1 VNLLRLVSARSVLF
15 CLAAM
20 LVSGVF
26 NHANGQGCIAAR
38 SNQGIID
45 ELCGQGT
52 LAAHDDKDHNP
63 LWLRRLTVDVGFR
76 EFNSFRHFIGTVEQT
91 QRALLHNQVE
101 NHQLLF
107 DVGVNYQLSRR
118 WSLIADVPFLQSSR
132 NQIYPPVGVF
142 RVGGIGDMQLGVQS
156 WLFKPPT
163 ESNGNIAL
171 ASSLKIPT
179 GICDATGT
187 ALYKGQLVKAIA
199 DQSLQPGDCSWGF
212 TLSTQAYR
220 QIWFHTMLYF
230 QGSWLFNPADTNGV
244 PTFRSQPGETVMS
257 VTDQYLFRGGFSH
270 NVPKI
275 KHLSMSLGGR
285 MEGIP
290 VRDAFGSSN
299 GFRRPGYIISIDP
312 GVMYSFRHETLSVN
326 GPWALER
333 NRRRSV
339 SDIANGGHGDAAF
352 ADYTVIAVLS
362 HRF

>member
-1 VNLLRLVSARSVLF
+1 VNSLRLVSGRSF
-15 CLAAM
+15 FILAAAIF
-20 LVSGVF
+20 LSGAFQTV
-26 NHANGQGCIAAR
+26 NAQGCIAAR
-38 SNQGIID
+38 SNQGIMD
-45 ELCGQGT
+45 ELCGQGVR
-52 LAAHDDKDHNP
+52 AHDLNDHNP
-63 LWLRRLTVDVGFR
+63 AWLRRLTVNIGFR

-91 QRALLHNQVE
+91 QRATMHNQVE

-107 DVGVNYQLSRR
+107 DVGINYQLSRR
-118 WSLIADVPFLQSSR
+118 WSIIADVPFLQSSR

-142 RVGGIGDMQLGVQS
+142 RVGGIGDMQVGVQS
-156 WLFKPPT
+156 WIFRPPT
-163 ESNGNIAL
+163 ESNGNVAL
-171 ASSLKIPT
+171 STSLKIPT

-187 ALYKGQLVKAIA
+187 ALYKGQYVKATA

-212 TLSTQAYR
+212 SLATQAYR
-220 QIWFHTMLYF
+220 QIWSNTMLYF

-244 PTFRSQPGETVMS
+244 PTFRSHPGEEVMS

-270 NVPKI
+270 AVPKI
-275 KHLSMSLGGR
+275 HHLSFSMGGR

-290 VRDAFGSSN
+290 VRDAFGASN

-312 GVMYSFRHETLSVN
+312 GIMYSFWHEAISVN

-339 SDIANGGHGDAAF
+339 PDIANGTHGDAAF
-352 ADYTVIAVLS
+352 ADYTIIAVLS